1 MTIII
6 NVIDQQMDVKGHKVP
21 LAPHSK
27 NFIKLT
33 FLLPSEWKNFK
44 TFAQFRQSNNSPI
57 NVYLDESNSV
67 YVPREIK
74 AGNFTVMLYGAG
86 ESIIGTTNCLIFDMV
101 DNCFSTDAIETDLT
115 PTLYQQLLNEFKGYL
130 ASTKADAESATASE
144 NAAKDYATAADT
156 SAQSAATSASNAT
169 AAEKLAKDSATKA
182 NASAELASNYANKS
196 EESAKAALASQQ
208 AASESQKAAGKSAT
222 TASGHADTAKTY
234 ATQAETA
241 STSAEEARKS
251 ASASAMAAN
260 ASATEAKKSENAV
273 KANADQVAADKAAVE
288 ELKTQA
294 ASSATAAASSAN
306 SAATSAKSAQDYAS
320 KAEIS
325 AMPSLEQILSAEF
338 ALRRTGKV
346 FATKIYRFA
355 FNTTS
360 MGERLRDS
368 VGLTCEPSTDTTV
381 GQDDFITASPI
392 FTYQRCNYIRDD
404 DGTARVTALE
414 GSPTYRTTGACD
426 VGNVY
431 PTFYWGRENHGTY
444 DIYYMSDTEHPE
456 LGLIPWCEAVK
467 ADNTVLPIYVHS
479 PFAAGVA
486 SDGLLRSQPGLVPAY
501 NNSYNS
507 MIAAFQKKGSG
518 YWGAG
523 SERNLWGM
531 LMLIIK
537 YATKNVQKIFA
548 GQTLTRNMMEMIAH
562 AETSTKRVLITN
574 NDMGF
579 FDGMCVSVGS
589 AKNQDPNTTRSYD
602 IVNRAKVT
610 GIENVEID
618 GKSYT
623 AINLDVD
630 KTFDTA
636 ETYWVKC
643 YPSIAGETDHV
654 IGHLDGSY
662 LSNTDGK
669 HPFRILGTE
678 FMWGQAMIESNSMS
692 EKDANGDW
700 LQYFAPKGVKHVAN
714 AHTGYICAGKIPGDS
729 SDYWIGDIDVDTR
742 GFMWP
747 STKGTSDSLG
757 TGDRVWGLQ
766 NGSAGDLRE
775 RYTIGWLWDGSA
787 TGFASVNLGYD
798 LSLTRGNCGCC
809 D

>member
-1 MTIII
+1 M
-6 NVIDQQMDVKGHKVP
+6 N
-21 LAPHSK
+21 
-27 NFIKLT
+27 
-33 FLLPSEWKNFK
+33 
-44 TFAQFRQSNNSPI
+44 
-57 NVYLDESNSV
+57 
-67 YVPREIK
+67 
-74 AGNFTVMLYGAG
+74 
-86 ESIIGTTNCLIFDMV
+86 ESIIKDLGAVTAYASAVEGGYTGTYEDFCKLEAGF
-101 DNCFSTDAIETDLT
+101 
-115 PTLYQQLLNEFKGYL
+115 
-130 ASTKADAESATASE
+130 AEA
-144 NAAKDYATAADT
+144 
-156 SAQSAATSASNAT
+156 
-169 AAEKLAKDSATKA
+169 AAE
-182 NASAELASNYANKS
+182 
-196 EESAKAALASQQ
+196 
-208 AASESQKAAGKSAT
+208 
-222 TASGHADTAKTY
+222 
-234 ATQAETA
+234 
-241 STSAEEARKS
+241 
-251 ASASAMAAN
+251 
-260 ASATEAKKSENAV
+260 V
-273 KANADQVAADKAAVE
+273 KANADQVAQDKSAVE
-288 ELKTQA
+288 ELKTQVASSATAA
-294 ASSATAAASSAN
+294 ASSAKAASDSASSASTSQKAASDSATAAASSAN

-431 PTFYWGRENHGTY
+431 PTFYWGCDHHSTY

-467 ADNTVLPIYVHS
+467 SNGTVLPIYVHS
-479 PFAAGVA
+479 YCSAGTA
-486 SDGLLRSQPGLVPAY
+486 SDGLLRSQPGLVPTQQ
-501 NNSYNS
+501 SYNS
-507 MIAAFQKKGSG
+507 IITAFQKKGTG

-548 GQTLTRNMMEMIAH
+548 GHCSTVNMYQALAY
-562 AETSTKRVLITN
+562 AETGVKRVLIADN
-574 NDMGF
+574 SMGF
-579 FDGMCVSVGS
+579 FAGACVSVGT
-589 AKNQDPNTTRSYD
+589 KGNQDPNISTSYD
-602 IVNRAKVT
+602 IVNRAKVLSV
-610 GIENVEID
+610 ENVTVN
-618 GKSYT
+618 GT
-623 AINLDVD
+623 AYVALNLDVSA
-630 KTFDTA
+630 TFDTA
-636 ETYWVKC
+636 TTYYVKM
-643 YPSIAGETDHV
+643 YPSISGETDAV
-654 IGHLDGSY
+654 IGHYDGSY

-669 HPFRILGTE
+669 HPFRIVGTE

-700 LQYFAPKGVKHVAN
+700 LQYFAPRGTKHVAN
-714 AHTGYICAGKIPGDS
+714 AHTGYVLAGKIPGS
-729 SDYWIGDIDVDTR
+729 TSDYWGGDIDVDAR

-747 STKGTSDSLG
+747 STKGSSDSLG
-757 TGDRVWGLQ
+757 TGDRVWGPAG
-766 NGSAGDLRE
+766 GSTGDLRE
-775 RYTIGWLWDGSA
+775 RYTVGDLGSGSNDGLAFVS
-787 TGFASVNLGYD
+787 LGD
-798 LSLTRGNCGCC
+798 GLSNVFWSCGCC